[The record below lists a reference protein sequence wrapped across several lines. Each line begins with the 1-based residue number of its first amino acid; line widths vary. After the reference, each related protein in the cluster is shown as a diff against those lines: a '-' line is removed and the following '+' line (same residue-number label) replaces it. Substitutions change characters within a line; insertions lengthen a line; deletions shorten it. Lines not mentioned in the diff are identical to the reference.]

1 MQATFAVTFA
11 VTVVFLLVCTT
22 YISFHLHFS
31 TFGKNTLQKHY
42 DGMITRDSHHHT
54 ESDSES
60 TTTSET
66 SGRWHDA
73 DAPTPGRMSPPSSL
87 ITRLLDPSL
96 PRDMDGGGRTQ
107 QTITEDEAMYVWPA
121 ATAKLH
127 LCLFRWLT
135 TSTADRFLLQKR
147 LVVRQYKYVLYLQ
160 QMTYVLVLVLF
171 CKYMCTAR
179 LPGPLLRAVPA

>member
-1 MQATFAVTFA
+1 MSWVS
-11 VTVVFLLVCTT
+11 VLGLLVGCAMVQLCNSRGLRS
-22 YISFHLHFS
+22 SFRAS
-31 TFGKNTLQKHY
+31 P
-42 DGMITRDSHHHT
+42 DACHHHRPHV
-54 ESDSES
+54 D
-60 TTTSET
+60 TSILALHLQ
-66 SGRWHDA
+66 S
-73 DAPTPGRMSPPSSL
+73 
-87 ITRLLDPSL
+87 LLDPSL